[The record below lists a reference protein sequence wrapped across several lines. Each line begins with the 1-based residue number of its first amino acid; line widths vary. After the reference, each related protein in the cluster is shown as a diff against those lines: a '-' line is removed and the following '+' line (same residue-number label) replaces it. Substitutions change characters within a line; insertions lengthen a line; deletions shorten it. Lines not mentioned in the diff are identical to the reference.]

1 MRNLLISLPS
11 EAMKLMYDANDISM
25 LIGVSMASAYRII
38 RRINEELSNEG
49 KIVIRGKVPRNC
61 FYEKL
66 GIDESN
72 ITKG

>member
-1 MRNLLISLPS
+1 
-11 EAMKLMYDANDISM
+11 MYDANDISM

-38 RRINEELSNEG
+38 RRINEERSNEG

-66 GIDESN
+66 VIDESN

>member
-1 MRNLLISLPS
+1 
-11 EAMKLMYDANDISM
+11 
-25 LIGVSMASAYRII
+25 MASAYRII